1 MPKYYQDKICGY
13 YLYFT
18 SFCTVECMHVHAS
31 DRKLTEEGSA
41 KFFVKDDGNTVLQKR
56 GILNDREISKI
67 QEYIKRHYKEM
78 YIKWAEYSR
87 NGFYKGI
94 KIISHQRGREPT
106 EQPLKKVHQHK
117 FRRHLQRWRLT
128 KECR

>member
-56 GILNDREISKI
+56 
-67 QEYIKRHYKEM
+67 HYKEM

-87 NGFYKGI
+87 NGFYKGN
-94 KIISHQRGREPT
+94 
-106 EQPLKKVHQHK
+106 
-117 FRRHLQRWRLT
+117 
-128 KECR
+128 